1 MDAIWTIYL
10 QNDFMIKKMLIKPS
24 QFYIPFTSLY
34 SRYTIWQ
41 IKILIAGRSCV
52 FSHSYDDA
60 VFTMISCVIYIT
72 CSKMSDGVFT
82 SLQLS
87 LRNTSLRLQCH
98 VFILDDSYLV
108 VTVCDSKLMS
118 SLDLNDTFLVIF
130 LYLVGQL
137 LPNMGTSHHSNVFF

>member
-1 MDAIWTIYL
+1 MDTIWTIYL

-34 SRYTIWQ
+34 SRYIIWQ
-41 IKILIAGRSCV
+41 IKILIAGRGCV
-52 FSHSYDDA
+52 FSHNYDDA
-60 VFTMISCVIYIT
+60 VFTMISYVIYIT
-72 CSKMSDGVFT
+72 CSKMSNGVFT

-87 LRNTSLRLQCH
+87 LINTSLRLQCH

-137 LPNMGTSHHSNVFF
+137 LPNMGTSHHSSVFF